1 VALVLETLRSDE
13 ALNLGGFGVWSL
25 SLFLG
30 LDFTTD
36 DELAN
41 L

>member
-1 VALVLETLRSDE
+1 VALVLEALRSDE
-13 ALNLGGFGVWSL
+13 ALNLRSFGVGSL
-25 SLFLG
+25 SFFLG

>member
-1 VALVLETLRSDE
+1 VALVLETLRSNE
-13 ALNLGGFGVWSL
+13 ALDLRGFGVGFL

-36 DELAN
+36 DEFAN